1 MSYNSGYGRSVGCI
15 YVQIG
20 WRNSRSF
27 KFGES
32 FDRKLSTRFL
42 HLRSHSFRLRYASGS
57 SHFCDRF
64 TFVEVNPSAVHW
76 DIVDVAP
83 ETEATRQATTSRRN
97 KRTRGFALFL
107 KCLFRIITHCFP
119 QILVYILTVPWAK
132 LVLNFNNCRPYS
144 GWRDKWKPP
153 LAGGTRSGNPG

>member
-1 MSYNSGYGRSVGCI
+1 LVV

-20 WRNSRSF
+20 WRNSQSF

-76 DIVDVAP
+76 DIVDVAN
-83 ETEATRQATTSRRN
+83 RVI
-97 KRTRGFALFL
+97 L
-107 KCLFRIITHCFP
+107 KCQFAAFDSLVVCEFFRQTETP
-119 QILVYILTVPWAK
+119 
-132 LVLNFNNCRPYS
+132 
-144 GWRDKWKPP
+144 
-153 LAGGTRSGNPG
+153 